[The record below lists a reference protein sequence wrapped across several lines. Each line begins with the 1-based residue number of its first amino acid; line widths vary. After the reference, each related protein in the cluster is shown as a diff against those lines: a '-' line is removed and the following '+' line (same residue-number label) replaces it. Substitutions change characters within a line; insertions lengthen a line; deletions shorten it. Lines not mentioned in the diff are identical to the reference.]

1 MLRLIT
7 DCDGPIMDVSE
18 RYYRVYCYCL
28 DRIKDPEQTVNRL
41 SKADF
46 WHRKRAKVPETE
58 IGLASGLKTT
68 QVEAFALLRKQT
80 VHTMPYLPYDL
91 PLPGVESVLQ
101 SILDRGIDLV
111 VMTMRRERELDEAL
125 ERNQLTHFFPGDRR
139 YCLGNDYVK
148 TGDTNDK
155 PLLMERA
162 MAELP
167 PATSTWMV
175 GDTEADIVAAQRV
188 GIPAIAVL
196 SGIRDREQLER
207 YQPDNIVENLAEAVD
222 LFCRHH
228 GLP

>member
-28 DRIKDPEQTVNRL
+28 DQIKEPEQPINRL

-46 WHRKRAKVPETE
+46 WQRKRSKVPEIQ
-58 IGLASGLKTT
+58 IGLDSGLKAT
-68 QVEAFALLRKQT
+68 QVDSFALLRKQT

-91 PLPGVESVLQ
+91 PLPGVEPVLQ
-101 SILDRGIDLV
+101 NILDRGIDLV
-111 VMTMRRERELDEAL
+111 IMTMRRVRELDEAL
-125 ERNQLTHFFPGDRR
+125 DRNQLTDFFPGDRR

-162 MAELP
+162 MAELS
-167 PATSTWMV
+167 PAESTWMV
-175 GDTEADIVAAQRV
+175 GDTEADILAAQRV

-196 SGIRDREQLER
+196 SGIRDQEQLER
-207 YQPDNIVENLAEAVD
+207 YQPDFIVENLAAAVD

-228 GLP
+228 GVN

>member
-1 MLRLIT
+1 
-7 DCDGPIMDVSE
+7 
-18 RYYRVYCYCL
+18 
-28 DRIKDPEQTVNRL
+28 
-41 SKADF
+41 
-46 WHRKRAKVPETE
+46 
-58 IGLASGLKTT
+58 
-68 QVEAFALLRKQT
+68 
-80 VHTMPYLPYDL
+80 MPYLPYDL
-91 PLPGVESVLQ
+91 PLPGVTSVLQ
-101 SILDRGIDLV
+101 SVLDRGLDLV

-125 ERNQLTHFFPGDRR
+125 ERNQLTRFFSDDRR

-207 YQPDNIVENLAEAVD
+207 YQPDYIVENLAAAVD
-222 LFCRHH
+222 LFFHHH
-228 GLP
+228 GVI

>member
-18 RYYRVYCYCL
+18 RYYQVYCYCL
-28 DRIKDPEQTVNRL
+28 DQVKEPEQVLHRL

-46 WHRKRAKVPETE
+46 WQRKRGKIPETQ
-58 IGLASGLKTT
+58 IGLDSGLTPT
-68 QVEAFALLRKQT
+68 QVDSFALLRKQT

-91 PLPGVESVLQ
+91 PLPGVEPVLQ
-101 SILDRGIDLV
+101 SVLDRGIDLV
-111 VMTMRRERELDEAL
+111 IMTMRRVRELDEAL
-125 ERNQLTHFFPGDRR
+125 DRNQLTHFFPDDRR
-139 YCLGNDYVK
+139 YCLDNEYVK

-167 PATSTWMV
+167 AAEGTWMV
-175 GDTEADIVAAQRV
+175 GDTEADILAAQRV

-196 SGIRDREQLER
+196 SGIRDQEQLER
-207 YQPDNIVENLAEAVD
+207 YQPDYIVENLAAAVD

-228 GLP
+228 GVN

>member
-18 RYYRVYCYCL
+18 RYYRVYGYCL
-28 DRIKDPEQTVNRL
+28 DQIKTPEQSIHRL

-46 WHRKRAKVPETE
+46 WQRKRAKVPETQ
-58 IGLASGLKTT
+58 IGLDSGLSPT
-68 QVEAFALLRKQT
+68 QSEQFARLRKQT
-80 VHTMPYLPYDL
+80 VHTMPYLSYDL
-91 PLPGVESVLQ
+91 PLPGAVPVLQ
-101 SILDRGIDLV
+101 AILDRGIDLV
-111 VMTMRRERELDEAL
+111 IMTMRRVRELDEAL

-167 PATSTWMV
+167 PADSTWMV
-175 GDTEADIVAAQRV
+175 GDTEADILAAQRV

-196 SGIRDREQLER
+196 SGIRDQEQLER
-207 YQPDNIVENLAEAVD
+207 YQPDYIVENLAAAVD

-228 GLP
+228 GLS